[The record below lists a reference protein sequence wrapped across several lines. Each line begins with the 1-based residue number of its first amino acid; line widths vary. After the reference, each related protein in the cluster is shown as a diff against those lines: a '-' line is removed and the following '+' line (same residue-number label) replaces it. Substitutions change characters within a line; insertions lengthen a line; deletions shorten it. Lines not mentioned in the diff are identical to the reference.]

1 MKHGSCCNDNGAIA
15 TRQYLENYITNY
27 FQGSSK
33 TKRYETENYILYN

>member
-1 MKHGSCCNDNGAIA
+1 MKQGSCCNDNGAIA